1 VTNRTRQAE
10 KTAPKEMDGGSS
22 SCADGN
28 QSLCSPSDKL
38 CVNLRADENPIVNRQ
53 RSERGKQNKSARRWR
68 LSPETLF
75 VGVDIG
81 GTKVAAGLVDAAGG
95 KICAQVRT
103 PMAACGK
110 AQDGLAAV
118 KTAIDLLLK
127 NTQTKVRDVRG
138 IGVCA
143 PGPLDPSAGVIVN
156 PPNVPCWRDFPLAA
170 EVRKLYGVSV
180 KLDNDANAA
189 GLAETIWGAGR
200 GYGNVFYVT
209 IGTGIGTGIVLD
221 GKILHGRTGAA
232 GEGGHVSID
241 YRGPKC
247 ACGKRGCI
255 ETLAAGPAIA
265 KAAQAKLSERPGDSR
280 VLLELAGGKNEAVTS
295 ELVGQAFAK
304 GDGVAKQVLEQTVQ
318 YLAYW
323 LGNVIDLLEPEV
335 VIIGGGV
342 SLMLRPFF
350 SELSRKLPAH
360 CENQRAGETPIV
372 AAHYG
377 EDAGV
382 IGGAALCLDARD
394 LALVR
399 RVKS

>member
-1 VTNRTRQAE
+1 MPSVKRKKA
-10 KTAPKEMDGGSS
+10 GSQKQKKS
-22 SCADGN
+22 AARGRVSP
-28 QSLCSPSDKL
+28 QSLL
-38 CVNLRADENPIVNRQ
+38 
-53 RSERGKQNKSARRWR
+53 
-68 LSPETLF
+68 

-81 GTKVAAGLVDAAGG
+81 GTKVAAGLVDAARGQ
-95 KICAQVRT
+95 IRAQVRT
-103 PMAACGK
+103 PMAANGT
-110 AQDGLAAV
+110 AEEGLAAV

-127 NTQTKVRDVRG
+127 NTQTEVRELGG

-143 PGPLDPSAGVIVN
+143 PGPLDPTAGVIVN
-156 PPNVPCWRDFPLAA
+156 PPNVPCWRNFPLAA
-170 EVRKLYGVSV
+170 RVSKLYGVAV

-255 ETLAAGPAIA
+255 ETLAAGPAIG
-265 KAAQAKLSERPGDSR
+265 KAARARLAKRPGDAS
-280 VLLELAGGKNEAVTS
+280 LLRELAGGKIEAVTS
-295 ELVGQAFAK
+295 EMVGQAFAK
-304 GDGVAKQVLEQTVQ
+304 GDRAAKEVLEQTVE
-318 YLAYW
+318 YLSCW

-335 VIIGGGV
+335 VIVGGGV

-350 SELSRKLPAH
+350 AELGEKLPAY

-372 AAHYG
+372 PSHYG
-377 EDAGV
+377 EDAG
-382 IGGAALCLDARD
+382 IAGGAALCLDARD
-394 LALVR
+394 LKPAR
-399 RVKS
+399 GIKS